1 MPQAMTDEEV
11 REALAGLPGWS
22 AGAGALTKE
31 LSFDGFSAAFAFLT
45 RVALLAEKRG
55 HHPDFHCSYSRVRL
69 ELRSHDAGGVT
80 ARDVELARA
89 IEALLPSPARPGE
102 A

>member
-1 MPQAMTDEEV
+1 MAEVLGAEELGRV
-11 REALAGLPGWS
+11 AGELPGWTVS
-22 AGAGALTKE
+22 PGALTKE

-80 ARDVELARA
+80 ARDLELARA